1 MAGRQGTR
9 QGDWSRKLRDHIL
22 SHNHNGER
30 DCHTVLHPCHMLL
43 HPSFDMDIKITK
55 PGPILTNAH
64 TNEKANLEPLNQKQ
78 YTSLNG
84 HKLPSR
90 ESRNLMAVIN
100 CVPSLIF
107 PVYPVSPFTGIS
119 QVNLQNRFCSVVIL
133 SVSCCLVFKMPLY
146 LSLLL

>member
-1 MAGRQGTR
+1 MEREIATQYF
-9 QGDWSRKLRDHIL
+9 IL
-22 SHNHNGER
+22 AT
-30 DCHTVLHPCHMLL
+30 CYFTLL
-43 HPSFDMDIKITK
+43 WPFDMDIKITK

-64 TNEKANLEPLNQKQ
+64 TKEKANLEPLNQKQ

-90 ESRNLMAVIN
+90 ESRNLTAVIN

-107 PVYPVSPFTGIS
+107 PPVYPVLPFTGIP
-119 QVNLQNRFCSVVIL
+119 QVNLQNRFCSVVVL
-133 SVSCCLVFKMPLY
+133 SVSCCLVNRLFKMTLY